1 MDVKMFGRY
10 MVGLGIF
17 LLLVAGV
24 IYVSNQPEQYRGD
37 SLLGAVNAM
46 SANSQKE
53 RERQTAGPLAMWGS
67 LAAFLG
73 VAMVAAGGQRP
84 AHQGADGS
92 ASRQSNEVPSP
103 PPSQVLVRT
112 VEEPSSPTLDM
123 RPCPHCSKPIAKAA
137 TRCGYCWEQVKR
149 VA

>member
-10 MVGLGIF
+10 VVGLGIF

-37 SLLGAVNAM
+37 SLLGAVNTM

-53 RERQTAGPLAMWGS
+53 RERQSAGPLAMGGC

-73 VAMVAAGGQRP
+73 VAAC
-84 AHQGADGS
+84 S
-92 ASRQSNEVPSP
+92 ARS
-103 PPSQVLVRT
+103 
-112 VEEPSSPTLDM
+112 
-123 RPCPHCSKPIAKAA
+123 
-137 TRCGYCWEQVKR
+137 
-149 VA
+149 